1 MGIRLRMIHGDM
13 AVEMEGD
20 SAQDVLDVLHG
31 TLARREWPQGNS
43 RTLETTRHTLLDA
56 MHRYICDRTR
66 GRTSEMYAEA
76 IVATSV
82 HVDPATVY
90 LDEITLSWVGSLDS
104 LMSERGLA
112 SSTRSIHLRNIRT
125 AISYAMR
132 LGWLSSHPFDGYR
145 MPRHLSRHRALPV
158 EAIRAMVG
166 LELAGVYA
174 YHRDMFLIAFGL
186 IGISCVD
193 LYNLAPITTDRRVE
207 YSRAKTK
214 RPYSIRVEP
223 EITELIERHKGV
235 GRAVDL
241 SQRYAN
247 NRTANVRANCALKVI
262 GSMLYTDRD
271 GIMRPICDELSTY
284 WARHSWATIAASIDI
299 PKDTIAAAL
308 GHGART
314 VTDIYIDFDSRKIDE
329 ANRRV
334 IDYVWHQ
341 RR

>member
-1 MGIRLRMIHGDM
+1 MFHGDT
-13 AVEMEGD
+13 AVEVEAD
-20 SAQDVLDVLHG
+20 KAQEILEVLHG
-31 TLARREWPQGNS
+31 ARTRERLPADHRALAD
-43 RTLETTRHTLLDA
+43 TRHTLLDA
-56 MHRYICDRTR
+56 MRRYICDCTT
-66 GRTSEMYAEA
+66 GRRSEIYAETM
-76 IVATSV
+76 VAASV

-90 LDEITLSWVGSLDS
+90 LDELTLSWVSRMDD
-104 LMSERGLA
+104 LMSARGLA
-112 SSTRSIHLRNIRT
+112 PSTRSIHLRNIRT

-132 LGWLSSHPFDGYR
+132 LRWLSSHPFDGYR
-145 MPRHLSRHRALPV
+145 LPRYTSRHRALPV
-158 EAIRAMVG
+158 EAIRAMIG
-166 LELAGVYA
+166 LDLTGVYA
-174 YHRDMFLIAFGL
+174 YHRDMFLIVFGL
-186 IGISCVD
+186 IGINCVD
-193 LYNLAPITTDRRVE
+193 LYNLAPITQGRAK

-223 EITELIERHKGV
+223 EIADLIERHKGV

-241 SQRYAN
+241 SERYAN

-262 GSMLYTDRD
+262 GSMIYADSD
-271 GIMRPICDELSTY
+271 GLMRPICPSLSTY
-284 WARHSWATIAASIDI
+284 WARHSWATIASSLDI

-334 IDYVWHQ
+334 IDYVWHG